1 MDIPLIAQVPNIF
14 PENSLPS
21 NPCGNF
27 DSSIPFKTSKTVVTI
42 TRPSSALT
50 ILQTYST
57 LISVFVEEKRLP
69 MMDAFCN
76 RRAVQT
82 DRSFEIVGVSVT
94 TIECVLE
101 GGRKTLV
108 PLSVLANA
116 TTTGAPTARKQE
128 NKQRLERLAIN
139 SWSWSNSIRFI
150 KFINNQLRFELQ
162 QHVDFGPCQS
172 V

>member
-1 MDIPLIAQVPNIF
+1 
-14 PENSLPS
+14 
-21 NPCGNF
+21 
-27 DSSIPFKTSKTVVTI
+27 
-42 TRPSSALT
+42 
-50 ILQTYST
+50 
-57 LISVFVEEKRLP
+57 
-69 MMDAFCN
+69 MDAFCN

-128 NKQRLERLAIN
+128 NKQRLEN
-139 SWSWSNSIRFI
+139 STN
-150 KFINNQLRFELQ
+150 
-162 QHVDFGPCQS
+162 G
-172 V
+172 